1 MAAKPDFRKP
11 APEGVVEQTGIGTGS
26 GNGMVVLD
34 DGSLMMIMGSRCLY
48 LDRRRTDL
56 GRAAAAELRGDGK
69 SVQPVMYKAAVGQ
82 AGAGAP
88 GQGGGGTGDRDVQL
102 ESLLSVGV

>member
-34 DGSLMMIMGSRCLY
+34 DGSL
-48 LDRRRTDL
+48 
-56 GRAAAAELRGDGK
+56 
-69 SVQPVMYKAAVGQ
+69 
-82 AGAGAP
+82 
-88 GQGGGGTGDRDVQL
+88 
-102 ESLLSVGV
+102 